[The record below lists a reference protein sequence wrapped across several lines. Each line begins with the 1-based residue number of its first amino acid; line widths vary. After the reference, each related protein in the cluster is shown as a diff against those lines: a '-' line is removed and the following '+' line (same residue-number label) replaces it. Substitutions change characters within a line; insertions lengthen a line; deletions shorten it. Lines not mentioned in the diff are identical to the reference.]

1 MSHAVEAFP
10 MDSGGQ
16 GADVFPIRDRLRLR
30 DSFGHVVLE
39 LRTRSQAF
47 RCLARG
53 PWALFMAIAVHWQT
67 HAEAWPSQAA
77 LARFTG
83 FSVRAVR
90 DFADVLVRDGFLRV
104 RRERRASGAERIYY
118 APGFVLLRELGVLAE
133 RLPRGLSKTAADD
146 GGDTEFVR
154 AAPAAPAAGPP
165 AEPTAAP
172 PAAIAEEPRD
182 QDPRTFCS
190 SRETH
195 KHASVPLARPPAASE
210 TASRRHERQEA
221 SPPSA
226 ALGRELAREIR
237 ATDVNA
243 DSPKITDEDRAI
255 ARAALEDRWRRRFPG
270 RDVPRWFDRHDVE
283 LIARCSTI
291 LDGDIDSKIDAH
303 RAALDGAFAASR
315 NGPPTV
321 RFIWGSLEHFLGH
334 VERGS
339 RRKVARPTRAGAPLG
354 HAQGATPPT
363 PLTPEERARQ
373 VADVARF
380 LSAGAMFEGRRHRDV
395 GVHASTGTS

>member
-1 MSHAVEAFP
+1 
-10 MDSGGQ
+10 
-16 GADVFPIRDRLRLR
+16 
-30 DSFGHVVLE
+30 
-39 LRTRSQAF
+39 
-47 RCLARG
+47 
-53 PWALFMAIAVHWQT
+53 MAIAVHWQT

-90 DFADVLVRDGFLRV
+90 DFADVLVREGFLRV

-133 RLPRGLSKTAADD
+133 RLPRGLSKSAADD
-146 GGDTEFVR
+146 GGDTELAR
-154 AAPAAPAAGPP
+154 AAPAAPAAAPP

-182 QDPRTFCS
+182 QDPRTPCS

-195 KHASVPLARPPAASE
+195 ERASVPLARPLAASE
-210 TASRRHERQEA
+210 TASRRHERREA

-237 ATDVNA
+237 ATDVDA

-270 RDVPRWFDRHDVE
+270 RNVPRWFDRHDVE

-315 NGPPTV
+315 NGPPTA

-334 VERGS
+334 VERGA
-339 RRKVARPTRAGAPLG
+339 RRKVAPRTRAA
-354 HAQGATPPT
+354 ATVDEVQAVSPRA
-363 PLTPEERARQ
+363 PLTPDERARQ
-373 VADVARF
+373 VADIARF
-380 LSAGAMFEGRRHRDV
+380 LSASSVSESRRCGDLP
-395 GVHASTGTS
+395 APMSACTL